1 MAEQERKR
9 FRTLNDW
16 YNYLN
21 KLRKSGEDINLYDLR
36 KQVYKEIE
44 EIRERPLL
52 VYATQFLNPPKE
64 THHLNINLTDI
75 DGFTDLVFS
84 VDDQYNEVDILLHSP
99 GGSPDATER
108 IVNLIR
114 KRFSGDVTYLIP
126 HSAYSAATMMALSG
140 NQIILHPSATLGPI
154 DPQINGTPARAFI
167 RGFEKV
173 RDLIKDEGPSI
184 VPAYLPMLKQYSLHF
199 LEQCADAEKLSSA
212 LAKEWIVNYMFG
224 GEEVDEDEVDTLVTF
239 LSDYDNH
246 KLHSRPIYLNKLE
259 EFKINA
265 IEADG
270 DLQELMREAHILL
283 SGFFDLTS
291 FVKIYENS
299 SNLSYGRQV
308 NMGLK
313 EKEEKEK
320 QED

>member
-1 MAEQERKR
+1 MIGIIINE
-9 FRTLNDW
+9 
-16 YNYLN
+16 
-21 KLRKSGEDINLYDLR
+21 LRKSGEDVNLYNLR
-36 KQVYKEIE
+36 SQVYKEIE
-44 EIRERPLL
+44 EIRDRPLL
-52 VYATQFLNPPKE
+52 VYATQFLNPPKD
-64 THHLNINLTDI
+64 THDLNINLTDI
-75 DGFTDLVFS
+75 DGFTDLIYS
-84 VDDQYNEVDILLHSP
+84 VDDKYDEVDILLHSP

-114 KRFSGDVTYLIP
+114 KRFSGNVTYLIP

-173 RDLIKDEGPSI
+173 RDLIQEEGPSI

-199 LEQCADAEKLSSA
+199 LEQCADAEKLSKA
-212 LAKEWIVNYMFG
+212 LAKEWIIEYMFG
-224 GEEVDEDEVDTLVTF
+224 GEEINEDEVDQLVTF

-246 KLHSRPIYLNKLE
+246 KLHSRPIYLEKLN

-265 IEADG
+265 TEADG

-283 SGFFDLTS
+283 SGFFDLTP

-299 SNLSYGRQV
+299 SGLSYGRQV
-308 NMGLK
+308 NLGPMN
-313 EKEEKEK
+313 KEEQDKKE
-320 QED
+320 